1 MDDDD
6 FEEPT
11 GPRDY
16 DEQTDAFRFELDSLV
31 YRYIDE
37 FDINTFV
44 MVGCLQEK
52 IKDIRHQPRNGL
64 QSSKRY
70 QIGPQGQRGH
80 FRRCWAWKA

>member
-6 FEEPT
+6 FYID

-16 DEQTDAFRFELDSLV
+16 DEQTDAFRIDLDNLV

-52 IKDIRHQPRNGL
+52 IKELLEAGDSEMDIEL
-64 QSSKRY
+64 DEEDE
-70 QIGPQGQRGH
+70 
-80 FRRCWAWKA
+80 